1 MLKTQEQD
9 CLPGLPTEQE
19 RCCADLY
26 KVGITPS
33 HGSSCYLPGKHS
45 GAPTVFS
52 LKRKPVACCFWIQC
66 LLTAVWRRIPPY
78 VLAFHSF
85 LCLQSWYASLNIF
98 TVLCHAQ
105 TPQIPFWNGFVSPY
119 TWTSGSLIMSLPL
132 ITWGKFK
139 QMQRHKNLALLWAGW
154 LVLHIYIVLFKSGG
168 KKSLSWKWAWQEAP
182 PAGIGGFWKAETHHF
197 KLEITSTPN
206 LPGHKFSHWELQK
219 TAQWL

>member
-1 MLKTQEQD
+1 MLCRPVQT
-9 CLPGLPTEQE
+9 GT
-19 RCCADLY
+19 
-26 KVGITPS
+26 TSS
-33 HGSSCYLPGKHS
+33 HGSSCYLPGKRS

-78 VLAFHSF
+78 VLALHSF
-85 LCLQSWYASLNIF
+85 LCLQSWYASPNIF

-105 TPQIPFWNGFVSPY
+105 TPQIPFWNGFVSLY
-119 TWTSGSLIMSLPL
+119 TWISRSLIMSLPL

-168 KKSLSWKWAWQEAP
+168 KKISVLEMSMARGSTCWHRWLLKSWDPSFQ
-182 PAGIGGFWKAETHHF
+182 IGNYIH
-197 KLEITSTPN
+197 S
-206 LPGHKFSHWELQK
+206 
-219 TAQWL
+219 